1 MAGSVHRAGPC
12 REDYH
17 YLDAA
22 RRSDLAWEW
31 LRRHP
36 DFRKLAPSARQ
47 AAAGGIVIVKA
58 APPACAGRWGCL
70 HVPDPELRFT
80 DTPVLWSADVDPSV
94 LRVIA
99 SPARGN
105 DRAAFDLRRWGAAA
119 TLVTGLDGREYLLIR
134 QQGRG
139 ELRIDV
145 LSGSLRNGPV
155 ALFHDFGGVADVE
168 PALGALRRCLI
179 LCQTGQLPAVRLR
192 ASQGLRRQ
200 IQALRAH
207 DALAQGGSI
216 RDIGIQ
222 LFGCDRIRQE
232 WPGSGDALKSQCRRL
247 IMLSRVMV
255 DGGYKMLLR

>member
-1 MAGSVHRAGPC
+1 VAGSVHRAWPSG
-12 REDYH
+12 EDYH

-36 DFRKLAPSARQ
+36 DFRKLAPSASQ
-47 AAAGGIVIVKA
+47 AAAGGIAIVEA
-58 APPACAGRWGCL
+58 APPACAARWGCL
-70 HVPDPELRFT
+70 HVPDPGLRFT

-99 SPARGN
+99 SPAQGN
-105 DRAAFDLRRWGAAA
+105 DRAAFDLLRWGAAA
-119 TLVTGLDGREYLLIR
+119 TLVIGLDGREFLLLR
-134 QQGRG
+134 QPGRG
-139 ELRIDV
+139 DLRIDV
-145 LSGSLRNGPV
+145 LSGSLRDGPV
-155 ALFHDFGGVADVE
+155 SLLHDFGGLADVE

-179 LCQTGQLPAVRLR
+179 LCQTGDLPAVRLR

-200 IQALRAH
+200 IQALRVH

-216 RDIGIQ
+216 RDIGIL

-232 WPGSGDALKSQCRRL
+232 WPGPGDALKSQCRRL
-247 IMLSRVMV
+247 IMLSRLMV